1 MEAKRN
7 INSLDQ
13 KKENQVN
20 NLHLL
25 NLKVDRF
32 KDREL
37 VNPLIAIKEVDNQDN
52 PQVDKIVLKH
62 LQLHRQLQME
72 VAKKNIDFQDQ
83 KKVKKIV
90 EIHHQVQLVM
100 QIIQANRLQK
110 ILILDRKLQVQ
121 LLHLMVDQVKVE
133 WQPAQKKENI
143 NLERGQRKMEVSNKV
158 DQKVMETEIK
168 IKEAVE
174 KIKTLQLAL
183 EMESNKNQHQ
193 KISKVIKNK

>member
-1 MEAKRN
+1 M
-7 INSLDQ
+7 
-13 KKENQVN
+13 
-20 NLHLL
+20 
-25 NLKVDRF
+25 
-32 KDREL
+32 
-37 VNPLIAIKEVDNQDN
+37 
-52 PQVDKIVLKH
+52 
-62 LQLHRQLQME
+62 
-72 VAKKNIDFQDQ
+72 
-83 KKVKKIV
+83 

-133 WQPAQKKENI
+133 WQQAQKKENI

-174 KIKTLQLAL
+174 KIKTLQ
-183 EMESNKNQHQ
+183 
-193 KISKVIKNK
+193 